1 MKRII
6 SILVI
11 VVCLFSVCAPSVVAE
26 DTTRYQ
32 LEINPENR
40 YTDISEMDD
49 YNRQIFANEIAE
61 ADAAK
66 GNKLIYIVIL
76 CVLLVVAVVVLIVSL
91 RRTDDEN
98 NEDDEKSQPKS
109 PQKKT
114 NNNNKNTSSKNKPSD
129 KKKSSGGKKK

>member
-6 SILVI
+6 SILMV
-11 VVCLFSVCAPSVVAE
+11 VVCLFSVCAPSVMAE
-26 DTTRYQ
+26 NTTRYQ

-49 YNRQIFANEIAE
+49 YNRQLFANEIAE

-66 GNKLIYIVIL
+66 GNKLVYIAIL

-91 RRTDDEN
+91 RRTADEYEEN
-98 NEDDEKSQPKS
+98 DEK
-109 PQKKT
+109 PQTKATQNKT
-114 NNNNKNTSSKNKPSD
+114 NNKGTSSKNKPSD